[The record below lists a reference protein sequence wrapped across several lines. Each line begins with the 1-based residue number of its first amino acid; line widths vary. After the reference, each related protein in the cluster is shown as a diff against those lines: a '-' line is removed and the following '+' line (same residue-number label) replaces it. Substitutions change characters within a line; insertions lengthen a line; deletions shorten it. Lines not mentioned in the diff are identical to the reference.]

1 MEDNDNI
8 FESVT
13 NWWIDKIRETTYP
26 AKVSDKN
33 IESFQNLLK
42 NSIKNEFAYKGYIT
56 IAILPNNLLTKC
68 LKEAN
73 INLNPLLMYE
83 MNLTPNFISIYD
95 KYGNLIDYKSL

>member
-33 IESFQNLLK
+33 IESFQN
-42 NSIKNEFAYKGYIT
+42 
-56 IAILPNNLLTKC
+56 
-68 LKEAN
+68 
-73 INLNPLLMYE
+73 
-83 MNLTPNFISIYD
+83 
-95 KYGNLIDYKSL
+95 